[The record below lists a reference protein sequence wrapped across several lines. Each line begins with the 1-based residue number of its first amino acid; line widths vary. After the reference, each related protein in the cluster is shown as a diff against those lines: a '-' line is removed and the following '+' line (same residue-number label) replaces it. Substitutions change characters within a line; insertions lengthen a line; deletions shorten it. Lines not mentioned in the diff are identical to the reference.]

1 MIDELVNKIKLE
13 DQQRWEHER
22 IRIQNHRTFIGNKQI
37 ENEQRKQDEQRR
49 LDEEERRNKEFE
61 QQIRERQE
69 IGLNHFFHFSVLLK
83 PSPLLD
89 LKSYKF
95 TNL

>member
-13 DQQRWEHER
+13 DQQRREQER

-37 ENEQRKQDEQRR
+37 ENEQRKQEEQKR

-61 QQIRERQE
+61 KEIRERQE
-69 IGLNHFFHFSVLLK
+69 NGFYRFRVDFLSFIEFLGV
-83 PSPLLD
+83 
-89 LKSYKF
+89 
-95 TNL
+95 